1 MSFGARLKEARVKA
15 GLQQNQLAALS
26 GISLRTIQ
34 NWESGTNKC
43 PEYTAELIEYKL
55 NKEGMIK
62 GEA

>member
-1 MSFGARLKEARVKA
+1 MADRIKHLRQLTGLSQQAFGDYLH
-15 GLQQNQLAALS
+15 
-26 GISLRTIQ
+26 IPLRTIQ

-43 PEYTAELIEYKL
+43 PEYTVELIEYKL